1 MLLAIDC
8 GNTNFKF
15 AVFEGDTVLGSWRAA
30 TDAHRTTDEYAV
42 WLTQLMAMKGIDY
55 RQIDGSIIASVV
67 PDALYALASL
77 CTHYFGKDPLIV
89 GRPEVALGIDVR
101 MDQPEAV
108 GADRL
113 VNALAAHETYGGPII
128 VIDFGTATSFD
139 VVGADGAYEGGVLA
153 PGVNLSIEAFAIA
166 AAKLPRIRVRQPDTV
181 IGKSTVPAMESGVFW
196 GYVGLIEGLVAR
208 IQTEYGSPMKVV
220 ATGGLAPLFERAT
233 EAIHYTD
240 QDLTLRG
247 LLSVYRKNVGNGTS

>member
-1 MLLAIDC
+1 
-8 GNTNFKF
+8 
-15 AVFEGDTVLGSWRAA
+15 
-30 TDAHRTTDEYAV
+30 
-42 WLTQLMAMKGIDY
+42 
-55 RQIDGSIIASVV
+55 
-67 PDALYALASL
+67 
-77 CTHYFGKDPLIV
+77 
-89 GRPEVALGIDVR
+89 
-101 MDQPEAV
+101 MDQPESV

-113 VNALAAHETYGGPII
+113 VNALAAHEAFGGPAM

-139 VVGADGAYEGGVLA
+139 VVGADGGYEGGVLA

-166 AAKLPRIRVRQPDTV
+166 AAKLPRIRVRQPETV

-208 IQTEYGSPMKVV
+208 IEKEYGAAMKVV

-233 EAIHYTD
+233 EAIHVTD

-247 LLSVYRKNVGNGTS
+247 LLSVYRKNLENGPS